1 MSASLDS
8 RRRPFISV
16 LSASLSRCHSL
27 GDHFGSGA
35 KLGTGQCPCH
45 SWDSGPSF
53 SNLTIPTTSSS
64 PFWNSR
70 VTQNHHKSFDF
81 CDTRRRR
88 PYILT
93 TVVPA
98 KTEQRTWY
106 RAIKPYL
113 VSCAD
118 IAEARQSSADQRAY
132 ARVSILDAEL
142 ISEEHTWDQSG
153 SATPLWC
160 LGSRTCGDYP
170 SIETTVIRPV
180 FEIVMLTGL
189 EPLYECGAAS
199 YDDFADPVFLAEG
212 ARQMGASELFTRQS
226 DGDLQSVSP
235 MGMELVGDRSGV
247 IGP

>member
-1 MSASLDS
+1 MTLVC
-8 RRRPFISV
+8 R
-16 LSASLSRCHSL
+16 
-27 GDHFGSGA
+27 
-35 KLGTGQCPCH
+35 TQ
-45 SWDSGPSF
+45 
-53 SNLTIPTTSSS
+53 
-64 PFWNSR
+64 WNSR

-153 SATPLWC
+153 SGRSDKCQTREAAAACVISFCVWDYVHVSATPLWC

-212 ARQMGASELFTRQS
+212 VRVTCCPISPTEC
-226 DGDLQSVSP
+226 DL
-235 MGMELVGDRSGV
+235 
-247 IGP
+247 